1 MGHGFVGLVVADM
14 VLVIFAIWKHAAHW
28 SVRSAGKPSLPH
40 TYNIFYI
47 HDDDD
52 DQPNNDFDDDDPDD
66 PDDENEMVNK

>member
-1 MGHGFVGLVVADM
+1 M
-14 VLVIFAIWKHAAHW
+14 
-28 SVRSAGKPSLPH
+28 RSAGKPSLPH

-47 HDDDD
+47 HDDDDD